1 MKSALPTNALN
12 GGNMLSYNTY
22 RPGGLWEY
30 EMFTEVLTVTRY
42 PEKKELALDQ
52 PNALFQLGKVRDYN
66 SKLAR
71 LIDKAARNL
80 LQRVSAQGWEP
91 VDTFDAESL
100 LAKDRVRYEDGS
112 GFHSSTADTREIG
125 TITVSI
131 FCRRRR
137 HQELSNDDGD
147 VLTLFP
153 AQQSDTPRLAPSA
166 SSVDG
171 QDHAPASGAID

>member
-91 VDTFDAESL
+91 VDALDAESL
-100 LAKDRVRYEDGS
+100 WAKGRVRYEDGS
-112 GFHSSTADTREIG
+112 GFRERAGDTREIG
-125 TITVSI
+125 PTTVSI
-131 FCRRRR
+131 FCRRWINK
-137 HQELSNDDGD
+137 EMSSDDQNWSTA
-147 VLTLFP
+147 LTSP
-153 AQQSDTPRLAPSA
+153 IQ
-166 SSVDG
+166 G
-171 QDHAPASGAID
+171 